1 MNATSTP
8 NTVQGFEL
16 AWNIL
21 EGEVDNQEVQEV
33 TETWKVRLPP
43 KHLKNN
49 KALLD
54 LIELASFARQGNIS
68 LDYIW
73 NTVVD
78 YKTKWV
84 HDHKHLASWCMDKVT
99 EASAIEDIKTELDLK
114 DVTDTEG
121 VSDIDL
127 ELGTKLFSV
136 LHYCPNY
143 VVEASKIAIF
153 YENILEKKSLR
164 TIFQTTMNLMNPD
177 YETENIKTVK
187 AFYKEMDKLFNF
199 TLESALIALTN
210 TEDVRSL
217 LNASLPYLEKHRTIL
232 TNCLEEDNC
241 AGVENL
247 IGNIGISLCISY
259 CRTHRVPTYPWLF
272 LLLGQ

>member
-1 MNATSTP
+1 MANATLRP
-8 NTVQGFEL
+8 KVIQGFEL
-16 AWNIL
+16 TWNISDQ
-21 EGEVDNQEVQEV
+21 EVINKEVQEV
-33 TETWKVRLPP
+33 TESWRVRLPP
-43 KHLKNN
+43 KHLKKN
-49 KALLD
+49 KALVD
-54 LIELASFARQGNIS
+54 MIELTSFARQGNIS
-68 LDYIW
+68 LDYVW

-84 HDHKHLASWCMDKVT
+84 QKHKHLTSWCMDKVT
-99 EASAIEDIKTELDLK
+99 EASAIEDIRSELDLK

-153 YENILEKKSLR
+153 YENVLEKKSLR

-187 AFYKEMDKLFNF
+187 AFYEEMDKLFNF
-199 TLESALIALTN
+199 TLESALLALTN

-232 TNCLEEDNC
+232 TDCLEEDNC

-247 IGNIGISLCISY
+247 IGNIGDTLCLS
-259 CRTHRVPTYPWLF
+259 CS
-272 LLLGQ
+272 